1 MQGRGHNADVVQD
14 ELLARAVAIHGEKWD
29 LVSKGVPTRSYHQVR
44 QRWLRKTG
52 AFDKKGVPPGTTA
65 ALASIG
71 DTPEAAAKTNGSRS
85 STATPNLINGPF
97 VGRPAALSR
106 NNSDDAA
113 GQASRGGGKVGA
125 AGSTLAPSLINGVGM
140 PISGGQTI
148 RLDNRATGDT
158 DISMEG
164 DVGDR
169 DDADAEEMEVGAAM
183 QRSNSPTPAPGA
195 RAGKGRRGS
204 LSLV

>member
-1 MQGRGHNADVVQD
+1 MQGRGHNADILQD

-85 STATPNLINGPF
+85 STATPNINNGQF
-97 VGRPAALSR
+97 VGRPEALSR
-106 NNSDDAA
+106 NSSNDAA
-113 GQASRGGGKVGA
+113 GQASLGGGKLGA

-140 PISGGQTI
+140 PISGGQKI

-164 DVGDR
+164 DVGD
-169 DDADAEEMEVGAAM
+169 DAEAEEMEMGAAM

-195 RAGKGRRGS
+195 KAGKGRRGS